1 MARVTNTG
9 ASAPPQYGA
18 PKQPKKVLAPGSYTV
33 GIMAVRVD
41 QTKSG
46 TPYLCLSLCT
56 DTGHEWD
63 ERIYGWADNGKGPW
77 VARVVERLAL
87 CCQGQFAAVADA
99 PAQPHEDYD
108 WERESDIAALCLG
121 GVLFAEVGIEPPS
134 VGADGKDYP
143 EKNKVN
149 WLKTK
154 GADPATVAA
163 FRKLPVWVAQ
173 ADQLKK
179 SRITAID
186 LWRAELLRSA
196 SGAAP
201 SSPFDDDAIPY

>member
-1 MARVTNTG
+1 MAGLTTAKARGWPV
-9 ASAPPQYGA
+9 SWSVWPC
-18 PKQPKKVLAPGSYTV
+18 
-33 GIMAVRVD
+33 AVRD
-41 QTKSG
+41 
-46 TPYLCLSLCT
+46 
-56 DTGHEWD
+56 
-63 ERIYGWADNGKGPW
+63 
-77 VARVVERLAL
+77 
-87 CCQGQFAAVADA
+87 
-99 PAQPHEDYD
+99 
-108 WERESDIAALCLG
+108 
-121 GVLFAEVGIEPPS
+121 
-134 VGADGKDYP
+134 P

-154 GADPATVAA
+154 GADPATVSA

-179 SRITAID
+179 ARITAID

>member
-1 MARVTNTG
+1 MARVTNAG
-9 ASAPPQYGA
+9 ASTPQYA
-18 PKQPKKVLAPGSYTV
+18 PKKPKQVLPAGTYTV
-33 GIMAVRVD
+33 GIMDVRVD

-46 TPYLCLSLCT
+46 TSYLCLTLCT
-56 DTGHEWD
+56 ETGHQWD

-87 CCQGQFAAVADA
+87 CCQGQFVAVADV
-99 PAQPHEDYD
+99 PRQPHEDYD
-108 WERESDIAALCLG
+108 WEREADIGALCLG
-121 GVLFAEVGIEPPS
+121 GVLFAEIGIEPPS

-149 WLKTK
+149 WLRTK
-154 GADPATVAA
+154 GADPATVAQ
-163 FRKLPVWVAQ
+163 FRKLPTWAAQ

-186 LWRAELLRSA
+186 LWRAELMRA
-196 SGAAP
+196 ESGAVPA
-201 SSPFDDDAIPY
+201 SPFDDDAIPY

>member
-1 MARVTNTG
+1 MARVTNAG
-9 ASAPPQYGA
+9 ASAPQYGA
-18 PKQPKKVLAPGSYTV
+18 PKKPKTVLAPGVYTV
-33 GIMAVRVD
+33 GIMDVRVD

-46 TPYLCLSLCT
+46 TSYLCLSLCI
-56 DTGHEWD
+56 DTGHQWD
-63 ERIYGWADNGKGPW
+63 ERIYGWQDNGKGPW

-87 CCQGQFAAVADA
+87 SCQGQFVPVADVSS
-99 PAQPHEDYD
+99 QPHEDYD

-121 GVLFAEVGIEPPS
+121 GVLFAEIGIEPPS

-149 WLKTK
+149 WLRTK
-154 GADPATVAA
+154 GADPATVAQ
-163 FRKLPVWVAQ
+163 FRKLPVWLAQ
-173 ADQLKK
+173 ADQMKK

-196 SGAAP
+196 SGAPP
-201 SSPFDDDAIPY
+201 SSPFNDDGIPY